1 MAIGSVTHAN
11 CTSFSVPV
19 LCFVQIKDCEVF
31 LSILKDPLEIFG
43 NDKNQTPE
51 KQAIHTLEAVKL
63 VEYSLKQTLVGIVE
77 NLCGEGVEMR
87 WVDAYFPFTHPSWE
101 LEVLFEGEWLELLGC
116 GVIAHDVLVK
126 GKLFSDFWHT
136 LIHHSHLRRPG
147 WEPYMYLLYRTT
159 FHNH

>member
-1 MAIGSVTHAN
+1 M
-11 CTSFSVPV
+11 
-19 LCFVQIKDCEVF
+19 
-31 LSILKDPLEIFG
+31 SILKDPLEIFG
-43 NDKNQTPE
+43 NDKNQTPQ

-116 GVIAHDVLVK
+116 GIIAHDVLVK
-126 GKLFSDFWHT
+126 GKLK
-136 LIHHSHLRRPG
+136 
-147 WEPYMYLLYRTT
+147 
-159 FHNH
+159 